1 MVLLLLL
8 KFDSGRDLLYNLLKQ
23 NVMAKS
29 ENVIRGRIGN
39 MIFYRVRGV
48 TRIRSVPLSAV
59 RPDALKCRTARL
71 RLIAA
76 VRFYQRLQDTRLR
89 DIWRLA
95 AKDTAMNGYNLFVKQ
110 NIHVFNE
117 RTLFDPA
124 RLLLVSGTLP
134 PMNCL
139 ELAEQTGR
147 RIVLTW
153 KNSLEPAGVRATDR
167 VGVVALCEG
176 KMYSPLWLDKAVSY
190 RQEQRVAV
198 ELEGLP
204 AGTVHLYCFFVSAD
218 GTAYSPGS
226 YLCIHL
232 KSDV

>member
-1 MVLLLLL
+1 MVLLLLP

-89 DIWRLA
+89 DIWRMA

-110 NIHVFNE
+110 NIHVFND
-117 RTLFDPA
+117 L
-124 RLLLVSGTLP
+124 
-134 PMNCL
+134 
-139 ELAEQTGR
+139 
-147 RIVLTW
+147 
-153 KNSLEPAGVRATDR
+153 SL
-167 VGVVALCEG
+167 
-176 KMYSPLWLDKAVSY
+176 
-190 RQEQRVAV
+190 
-198 ELEGLP
+198 
-204 AGTVHLYCFFVSAD
+204 
-218 GTAYSPGS
+218 
-226 YLCIHL
+226 IHI
-232 KSDV
+232 

>member
-1 MVLLLLL
+1 M
-8 KFDSGRDLLYNLLKQ
+8 
-23 NVMAKS
+23 
-29 ENVIRGRIGN
+29 
-39 MIFYRVRGV
+39 
-48 TRIRSVPLSAV
+48 
-59 RPDALKCRTARL
+59 
-71 RLIAA
+71 
-76 VRFYQRLQDTRLR
+76 
-89 DIWRLA
+89 A

-232 KSDV
+232 KSDE

>member
-1 MVLLLLL
+1 MLLILP
-8 KFDSGRDLLYNLLKQ
+8 KFDSGRDLVYNLLKQ

-110 NIHVFNE
+110 NIYVFNE

-124 RLLLVSGTLP
+124 RLLLVFGTLP

-153 KNSLEPAGVRATDR
+153 KNLSL
-167 VGVVALCEG
+167 
-176 KMYSPLWLDKAVSY
+176 
-190 RQEQRVAV
+190 
-198 ELEGLP
+198 
-204 AGTVHLYCFFVSAD
+204 
-218 GTAYSPGS
+218 
-226 YLCIHL
+226 IHI
-232 KSDV
+232 